1 MDVRLLEALG
11 RRPAREREA
20 LLRIAREVQKRGP
33 VLHSRLVGLL
43 RYLGQP
49 STVIRSLAGELEVVG
64 VVEVIGPG
72 RNRRGVHYRWTGT
85 AEPIVL
91 DPRVIATRHEQA
103 IVDVLKKAR
112 PHAICHSCLLR
123 RVSPLGVRARDL
135 HALIWKAR
143 RFGLVEL
150 ARTAHGGRA
159 YFWTGL
165 VRPPA
170 SATEPAAAAN

>member
-1 MDVRLLEALG
+1 MDPRLAEALHG
-11 RRPAREREA
+11 RPAREREF
-20 LLRIAREVQKRGP
+20 LLRVAQTVQRRGV
-33 VLHSRLVGLL
+33 VLHSRLVRSL
-43 RYLGQP
+43 RFLGQ
-49 STVIRSLAGELEVVG
+49 SSAVTRSLAGELEVVG

-85 AEPIVL
+85 AEPIVI
-91 DPRVIATRHEQA
+91 DPQVIATRHEQA